1 MVTSAN
7 TPPPKLLGPVRSLC
21 PLVESVLR
29 FNADSN
35 LNLNRETVSGTW
47 NTPTKLPIGFCNIS
61 GVPLYKSVEGLF
73 AS

>member
-35 LNLNRETVSGTW
+35 LNLNRETVSALEIHLQSYQLGSVIY
-47 NTPTKLPIGFCNIS
+47 PEF
-61 GVPLYKSVEGLF
+61 LYIKV
-73 AS
+73 

>member
-1 MVTSAN
+1 MQSSVLFTVAVKYAPLLMVTSAN

-35 LNLNRETVSGTW
+35 LNLNRETVSGT
-47 NTPTKLPIGFCNIS
+47 
-61 GVPLYKSVEGLF
+61 
-73 AS
+73 

>member
-35 LNLNRETVSGTW
+35 LNLNRETVSGT
-47 NTPTKLPIGFCNIS
+47 
-61 GVPLYKSVEGLF
+61 
-73 AS
+73 